1 MASCVRLR
9 DLDPDIQRHR
19 RLEEEALALCQSA
32 VKYRVLGRAG
42 AGAFGVVFKVRT
54 YRSDPREPQQQ
65 TRVSGPVVSSRGAP
79 LPYAVARSRAH
90 RPVIQTP
97 GVCTR

>member
-9 DLDPDIQRHR
+9 YLDPEIQRHR

-42 AGAFGVVFKVRT
+42 AGAFGVVFKVRPS
-54 YRSDPREPQQQ
+54 RSGPMELQLR
-65 TRVSGPVVSSRGAP
+65 THASGPVVSSRGAP
-79 LPYAVARSRAH
+79 LPHSVARSHAH
-90 RPVIQTP
+90 KLAIQTP

>member
-1 MASCVRLR
+1 VASCVRLR
-9 DLDPDIQRHR
+9 DLDPEIQRHR

-54 YRSDPREPQQQ
+54 SRSGRMELQLQ
-65 TRVSGPVVSSRGAP
+65 THVSDPVVSSEAAP

>member
-1 MASCVRLR
+1 MASCVQLR
-9 DLDPDIQRHR
+9 DLDPELQRHR

-42 AGAFGVVFKVRT
+42 AGAFGVVFKVRPS
-54 YRSDPREPQQQ
+54 RSGPLELQLQ
-65 TRVSGPVVSSRGAP
+65 THVSAPVVSSRVAP